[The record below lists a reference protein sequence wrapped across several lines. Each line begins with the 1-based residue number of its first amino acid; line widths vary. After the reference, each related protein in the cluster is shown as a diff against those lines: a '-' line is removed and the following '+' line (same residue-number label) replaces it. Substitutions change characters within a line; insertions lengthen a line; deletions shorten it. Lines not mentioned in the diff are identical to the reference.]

1 MFGFFSEEVGNRMKK
16 IFKLALLVLVLLVG
30 VNMWIISGT
39 ADSKYNFNADLIEQ
53 VSANVPDY
61 TPLNQIPEDFT
72 QAVITVE
79 DRKFYKHHGF
89 DVVGIARA
97 YLTNLKDG
105 AITQGGSTITQQLA
119 KNLFLSSDRTYT
131 RKIKELFL
139 AMKLEKLYTKDEI
152 LEMYINVVFYGSD
165 AYGIQA
171 ASHTY
176 YHKKASE
183 LSREECAMLAGLLQ
197 APSIYNPRAN
207 PALAAERQKTV
218 LSLMDEAK

>member
-1 MFGFFSEEVGNRMKK
+1 MKK

-30 VNMWIISGT
+30 VNMLIISST
-39 ADSKYNFNADLIEQ
+39 SDSKYDLNADLIKQ

-61 TPLNQIPEDFT
+61 TPLNQVPEDFT
-72 QAVITVE
+72 RAVIAVE
-79 DRKFYKHHGF
+79 DHKFYKHHGF

-105 AITQGGSTITQQLA
+105 TITQGGSTITQQLA

-176 YHKKASE
+176 YNKKASE

-197 APSIYNPRAN
+197 APSLYNPKVN
-207 PALAAERQKTV
+207 PALAAERQNTV
-218 LSLMDEAK
+218 LSLMDETQN

>member
-1 MFGFFSEEVGNRMKK
+1 MKK
-16 IFKLALLVLVLLVG
+16 IFKLALLVLVLLFG
-30 VNMWIISGT
+30 VNMWIISST
-39 ADSKYNFNADLIEQ
+39 TDSKYDLNADLIKQ

-61 TPLNQIPEDFT
+61 TPLNQVPEDFT
-72 QAVITVE
+72 NALIAVE
-79 DRKFYKHHGF
+79 DHKFYKHHGF

-105 AITQGGSTITQQLA
+105 TITQGGSTITQQLA

-139 AMKLEKLYTKDEI
+139 AMKLEKLFTKDEI
-152 LEMYINVVFYGSD
+152 LEMYINVIYYGSD

-176 YHKKASE
+176 YNKEASE
-183 LSREECAMLAGLLQ
+183 LSRQECAMLAGLLQ
-197 APSIYNPRAN
+197 APSIYNPKVN
-207 PALAAERQKTV
+207 PALATERQETV
-218 LSLMDEAK
+218 LLLMEEAETENPTR